1 MSSTANRVQAFL
13 GRAKII
19 CSNSESQD
27 RVSPQQSSMSPK
39 LRDRAPQASQGA
51 SVPSVSISRV
61 APSTSRTEASKS
73 GGYSTSGG
81 SPLSGKLSPSNV
93 SPKNTVS
100 PLRSNF
106 TAQKDNR
113 LNPHP
118 KSLSEG
124 GLNLNTMSPLAQ
136 ISKKQ
141 QAKDSISELESLIES
156 LSRNSVALHSKMQD
170 SLQADNAT
178 LENILSILEKEKP
191 KAANSDRSVEM

>member
-1 MSSTANRVQAFL
+1 MSNTANRVQAFL

-39 LRDRAPQASQGA
+39 LRDRAPQVSQASNP
-51 SVPSVSISRV
+51 SVPLSRV
-61 APSTSRTEASKS
+61 APNTSRTEASKS

-81 SPLSGKLSPSNV
+81 SPISGKLSPSSI
-93 SPKNTVS
+93 SPKSTIS

-124 GLNLNTMSPLAQ
+124 GLNINMISPLAQ
-136 ISKKQ
+136 ISKQ
-141 QAKDSISELESLIES
+141 QAKDSISELESMIES

-170 SLQADNAT
+170 GLKADSAT
-178 LENILSILEKEKP
+178 FENILSILEKEKS